1 MKQQEEGEE
10 EDSYNSMYSYFWHA
24 YHSLRAAAIRCREKK
39 KKWIENLSIKYDEL
53 GSINQK
59 LQSEVS
65 SLRSEVAVLKSM
77 LLQHKDC
84 PVTLA
89 MQGGVCVCWGL

>member
-1 MKQQEEGEE
+1 MITYIYT
-10 EDSYNSMYSYFWHA
+10 DCNVPFNPF
-24 YHSLRAAAIRCREKK
+24 RAAAIRCREKK
-39 KKWIENLSIKYDEL
+39 KKWIENLSMKYDEL

-59 LQSEVS
+59 LQTEVS

-89 MQGGVCVCWGL
+89 MQGGVCVCLCYQYSVTFHCVS